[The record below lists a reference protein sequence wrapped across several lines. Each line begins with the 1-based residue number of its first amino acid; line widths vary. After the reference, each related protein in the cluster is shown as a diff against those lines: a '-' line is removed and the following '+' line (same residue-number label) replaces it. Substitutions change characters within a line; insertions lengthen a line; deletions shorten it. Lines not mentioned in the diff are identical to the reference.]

1 MYYTKFGHL
10 ELEFMSYSVNIIIF
24 EILENSMFYPN
35 HTLEILDTE
44 TTQVT
49 SSSLFE
55 RYHMDIGIKNPF
67 SLCISKNQN
76 HKSKYQKSVFKMS

>member
-1 MYYTKFGHL
+1 MT
-10 ELEFMSYSVNIIIF
+10 M
-24 EILENSMFYPN
+24 
-35 HTLEILDTE
+35 EILDTE

-49 SSSLFE
+49 SSSLLE
-55 RYHMDIGIKNPF
+55 RYRYHMDIGIKNRF